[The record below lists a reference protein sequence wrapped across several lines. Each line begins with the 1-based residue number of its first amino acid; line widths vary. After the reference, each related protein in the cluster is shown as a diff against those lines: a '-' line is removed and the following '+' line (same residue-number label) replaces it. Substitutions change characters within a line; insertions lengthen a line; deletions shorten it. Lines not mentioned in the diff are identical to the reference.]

1 MQTYTPYDILKRFP
15 KEHALQE
22 VHMDMKGFSVE
33 EVCGGFENLPL
44 KTRDCYSKVFEYV
57 TSEEK
62 ENRIC
67 VLNGLPG
74 SGNTTLMR
82 QAANS
87 LPPALKEKALFI
99 TCNEGTDTDS
109 FYEPG
114 FNLDDVEYYIYES
127 FKDGYRIFFIDEI
140 SYAEEFQIEPLI
152 LSNFV
157 TKGARIVVSGTN
169 SFVFCL
175 TYGYSR
181 FDDPDGS
188 EDYPREK
195 MMLINTTYIPFHE
208 YSRLTGCTDI
218 REYCKSGG
226 TLNEIDF
233 TDTGIA
239 KKYVDQH
246 VIANMIRS
254 SDLCGDHCMWENPL
268 AWHYSNNE
276 GFSRD
281 AWRMICESGQDF
293 IMQFMKSF
301 LTSSQNNRRL
311 VPEQRAVSSHVSDF
325 YIEDT
330 ERRMRVL
337 SGFIPDISASE
348 YIRNSAKSQLH
359 SDFYYM
365 GILANIPVYKASA
378 EKEKES
384 SAGTMTNP
392 GLSLAGVRHTLEML
406 LADPKWLPFT
416 SMEEKKNIAS
426 NCLIWAESW
435 ILEDAIIHEVSSMLR
450 GGGPKACKDDSCD
463 NSGRWYAAKLSDTA
477 WTDEKSEHDI
487 PVLIFDKQK
496 KETYLFEIV
505 HSEEYASGRIW
516 HKKLDEFMGII
527 EKEFGRVVFRAELVT
542 GRTDFSRDVPQI
554 KIEDFLITMDK
565 EIKKA
570 GTAYELSDTIAAL
583 RNNSEQGSN

>member
-1 MQTYTPYDILKRFP
+1 MIYLEGFP
-15 KEHALQE
+15 KEHDLQE
-22 VHMDMKGFSVE
+22 AYMDMKGFSVE
-33 EVCGGFENLPL
+33 EVSGDFENLPL

-140 SYAEEFQIEPLI
+140 SYAEEFQIEPLT
-152 LSNFV
+152 LSNLV
-157 TKGARIVVSGTN
+157 AKGARIVVSGTN

-226 TLNEIDF
+226 TFYKTDF
-233 TDTGIA
+233 ADTDSA
-239 KKYVDQH
+239 KNYVDQH

-254 SDLCGDHCMWENPL
+254 SDLCGDHCMWEDPL

-281 AWRMICESGQDF
+281 AWRMICESGQDC
-293 IMQFMKSF
+293 IMQFMQSF
-301 LTSSQNNRRL
+301 LKSSQKNKRL
-311 VPEQRAVSSHVSDF
+311 VPEHEAVSSHVSGF

-330 ERRMRVL
+330 MRRMRVL

-348 YIRNSAKSQLH
+348 DIRNSVKSQLH

-384 SAGTMTNP
+384 TAGTMTNP
-392 GLSLAGVRHTLEML
+392 GLTLAGVRHTLEML
-406 LADPKWLPFT
+406 LTDPKWLPFT

-426 NCLIWAESW
+426 NCLIWTESW
-435 ILEDAIIHEVSSMLR
+435 IIEDAIIHEVSSMLR

-570 GTAYELSDTIAAL
+570 GTAYELSDTITAL